1 MKESAKDIGTGI
13 GKEGWMVMRQGGG
26 GALVADSGASS
37 VYTMRLVGTTFV

>member
-13 GKEGWMVMRQGGG
+13 GKEGWIGDETGGG
-26 GALVADSGASS
+26 GTLVADSGASS